1 MAITKHH
8 GVKIQGIVNVIPE
21 QQVDNLNLTLIEKS
35 ERQKLIDYTGIRFR
49 RLSKLPVKS
58 LFARGVQELLEL
70 KGWRHDEIDLLI
82 CVTQTH
88 ETSIPSIACQ
98 LHGELNFTQQTMC
111 YDINS
116 GCSGY
121 VYGLQTIASILAT
134 INKDHTRAIL
144 CCGDVS
150 THLLSENDTS
160 TQPIF
165 SDAISV
171 TAVEYDSKETD
182 IKAYFNLETIGK
194 GQKAI
199 YTEIN
204 NENKKIMRLNGID
217 VFAYSVKYVPQNIQE
232 LIDTAKISKES
243 ISVYIFHQA
252 NKLINDAVV
261 RKLNLHDELVPQT
274 LGIYGNTASASIPI
288 TLCTSINKIDK
299 WVILSGFGVGFSV
312 ASAAIKLPQ
321 SLQCKT
327 IEI

>member
-8 GVKIQGIVNVIPE
+8 GIKIQGIVNVIPE
-21 QQVDNLNLTLIEKS
+21 QLEDNLHLTLLEES
-35 ERQKLIDYTGIRFR
+35 DRQKLIDYTGIRYR
-49 RLSKLPVKS
+49 RISRLPVKS
-58 LFARGVQELLEL
+58 LFARGIEELLKLTE
-70 KGWRHDEIDLLI
+70 WRQEDIDILI

-134 INKDHTRAIL
+134 VNKEGARAL
-144 CCGDVS
+144 FCCGDVS
-150 THLLSENDTS
+150 THLLSESDTS

-171 TAVEYDSKETD
+171 TAVEYESKNND
-182 IKAYFNLETIGK
+182 ITAYFNLETIGK
-194 GQKAI
+194 GQTAI
-199 YTEIN
+199 YSEIN

-217 VFAYSVKYVPQNIQE
+217 VFAYSVKYVPQNIQA
-232 LIDTAKISKES
+232 LIETAKISNES
-243 ISVYIFHQA
+243 INAYIFHQA
-252 NKLINDAVV
+252 NKLINDAIV
-261 RKLNLHDELVPQT
+261 RKLNLNSELVPQT
-274 LGIYGNTASASIPI
+274 LSIYGNTASASIPI
-288 TLCTSINKIDK
+288 TLCTNLEKIHN

-312 ASAAIKLPQ
+312 ASAAIKLPK
-321 SLQCKT
+321 LLKCKT